1 MIEIDGD
8 SIARGVGASTP
19 ANSWQGLVTTINTAV
34 DSSQA
39 ADDSRIVQ
47 ESEPEQK
54 KVYVTA
60 IGGNDAGRYKDDAA
74 KKAFFKNVFRAILA
88 WRLLPDRKT
97 GRGPKAGI
105 TFSGT
110 WTDSPSP
117 NPCGKYTTEYNAS
130 GTATVNG
137 DTVYIGLSE
146 GHYEYYDFMSQQV
159 KVEID
164 NVDKGTFS
172 VDAPSGITTYLGQWY
187 GRACWRFTGLGSGNH
202 TVKITNLSNSGKY
215 LHLDYI
221 AGSDQTSAP
230 RVIVGNCVKFTDAYM
245 TELGITASTIQA
257 YNTIISDVVAEFTA
271 HGSDVQIMD
280 RYSVINQAIH
290 SSDYW
295 GHPNDAGQIVLH
307 DLFMDT
313 LQRNY

>member
-1 MIEIDGD
+1 MIQIDGD

-19 ANSWQGLVTTINTAV
+19 ANSWQGLVTTVNTAA
-34 DSSQA
+34 DSAQA

-47 ESEPEQK
+47 ESEPIGK
-54 KVYVTA
+54 RVYVTC
-60 IGGNDAGRYKDDAA
+60 IGTNDAAKYKDDSA
-74 KKAFFKNVFRAILA
+74 KQAFFKNIFRSILA

-97 GRGPKAGI
+97 GRGAKAGI

-117 NPCGKYTTEYNAS
+117 NQCGKYTTQNGATAS
-130 GTATVNG
+130 ATVSG
-137 DTVYIGLSE
+137 DTVYIGVSE
-146 GHYEYYDFMSQQV
+146 CDHADMSESINV
-159 KVEID
+159 VID
-164 NVDKGTFS
+164 GVSHGNFS
-172 VDAPSGITTYLGQWY
+172 VKRTGITTYLGQWW
-187 GRACWRFTGLGSGNH
+187 GRVAWRFTGLGEWSH
-202 TVKITNLSNSGKY
+202 SVVVTHVSPTGKY

-221 AGSDQTSAP
+221 AGSDQTDAP

-257 YNTIISDVVAEFTA
+257 YNTIISDVVSEFTA
-271 HGSDVQIMD
+271 HGRDVQIMD

>member
-1 MIEIDGD
+1 MIQIDGD

-19 ANSWQGLVTTINTAV
+19 ANSWHALATPINTAV
-34 DSSQA
+34 DSTQA

-47 ESEPEQK
+47 EAEPDPK
-54 KVYVTA
+54 RVYVTA
-60 IGGNDAGRYKDDAA
+60 IGTNDAGQYKDNTA

-97 GRGPKAGI
+97 GRGAKAGI
-105 TFSGT
+105 AFSGT

-146 GHYEYYDFMSQQV
+146 GHYPDYDVMSQQI
-159 KVEID
+159 KVVID
-164 NVDKGTFS
+164 SVDKGTFS
-172 VDAPSGITTYLGQWY
+172 VDVQGITTAVLLQWY
-187 GRACWRFTGLGSGNH
+187 GRACWRFSGLGAGNH
-202 TVKITNLSNSGKY
+202 TVTITNLSQSGKY

-221 AGSDQTSAP
+221 AGSTQASAP

-245 TELGITASTIQA
+245 ADLGITTSTIQA

-271 HGSDVQIMD
+271 HGRDVQIMD

-307 DLFMDT
+307 DLFMNT